1 MATKIRKHT
10 DSKKIIRF
18 KRKKRI
24 RAKLDGNSAKPR
36 LVIFKSN
43 SNIYAQLIDDENKVT
58 LIAASTLEEANAKS
72 GMKSNIESAKKIGEL
87 IAKRALEKKI
97 DKAVFDR
104 AGYIYHGKV
113 KALAEAAR
121 EAGLKF

>member
-10 DSKKIIRF
+10 DFKKVIRF

-24 RAKLDGNSAKPR
+24 RSRVNGSMDKPR
-36 LVIFKSN
+36 LCIFKSN
-43 SNIYAQLIDDENKVT
+43 AHLYVQLIDDETGKTLASASTHEKGKKGQLKNNLTGAKTVGA
-58 LIAASTLEEANAKS
+58 LIAERAKQN
-72 GMKSNIESAKKIGEL
+72 KIENV
-87 IAKRALEKKI
+87 
-97 DKAVFDR
+97 VFDR

-113 KALAEAAR
+113 KALADAAR